1 MAKQT
6 KLTKSARGKGCT
18 VRVPYVCNSNSE
30 TVVLSHLNGG
40 GMGTKHNDIHG
51 AYACS
56 ACHAWLDGGYT
67 KHFNRDYRDLLH
79 LEGVIRTQEIMLAE
93 GLITHG

>member
-1 MAKQT
+1 MS
-6 KLTKSARGKGCT
+6 KLRKSARGQECS
-18 VRVPYVCNSNSE
+18 VRVPNVCNHDSE

-40 GMGTKHNDIHG
+40 GMGKKHDDIHG

-56 ACHAWLDGGYT
+56 ACHAWLDGGYA

-79 LEGVIRTQEIMLAE
+79 LEGVIRTQALMLE
-93 GLITHG
+93 KGLIKHG